1 MKADKDTKLLRVG
14 ELARAVGKSVR
25 AIHLY
30 EELGLVTP
38 AERSHGGFR
47 LFSADAVDRINW
59 INKLQVIGF
68 TLSQI
73 RDFIDQFESNP
84 SGRTA
89 TDSVRHIFED
99 KLTEIRDTLAQLQL
113 IETDLV
119 EAIAYLESCQSC
131 ETALPVTE
139 CAVCKQPTHGADR
152 APELFAGLSHK
163 AREDALIDIAQLTSR
178 VDAQD
183 KN

>member
-1 MKADKDTKLLRVG
+1 MKAKKDEKLLRVG

-38 AERSHGGFR
+38 EERSQGGFR
-47 LFSADAVDRINW
+47 LFSPSSVDRINW

-73 RDFIDQFESNP
+73 RDFVDQFEDNP
-84 SGRTA
+84 SGLTA
-89 TDSVRHIFED
+89 TDSVRRVFEA
-99 KLTEIRDTLAQLQL
+99 KLTETRDTVAQLQL

-119 EAIAYLESCQSC
+119 EAIAYLESCKSC
-131 ETALPVTE
+131 ETVAPVSE
-139 CAVCKQPTHGADR
+139 CAVCSQPTHDLDR
-152 APELFAGLSHK
+152 APELFAGLSKK
-163 AREDALIDIAQLTSR
+163 AREDALIDISHLTSR

>member
-1 MKADKDTKLLRVG
+1 MGEKDTKSLLRVG

-38 AERSHGGFR
+38 VERSQGGFR
-47 LFSADAVDRINW
+47 LFSPDAVDRINW

-73 RDFIDQFESNP
+73 RAFVDQFENNL

-89 TDSVRHIFED
+89 TDSVRRVFEE
-99 KLTEIRDTLAQLQL
+99 KLTEIRDTIAQLQL

-131 ETALPVTE
+131 ETVAPVSE
-139 CAVCKQPTHGADR
+139 CAVCSQPTHGADQ
-152 APELFAGLSHK
+152 APELFAGLSQK
-163 AREDALIDIAQLTSR
+163 AREDALIDISHLTSHPG
-178 VDAQD
+178 AQD